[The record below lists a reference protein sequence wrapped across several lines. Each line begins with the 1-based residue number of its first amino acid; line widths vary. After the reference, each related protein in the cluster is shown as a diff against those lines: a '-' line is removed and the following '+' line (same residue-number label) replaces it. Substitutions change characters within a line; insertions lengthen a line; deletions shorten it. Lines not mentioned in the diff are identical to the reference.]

1 MTVTDLTR
9 SIIVHGNGL
18 RCSVLLGKGLA
29 REAGKP
35 YQQVVLKLLQQLKS
49 SMGAYPFLQSLSAI
63 LSQGTPN
70 AENLPAELLGKTP
83 PELRSRVEQTI
94 YRLLRQYYVE
104 LPVPLFY
111 QDLASLLKARVFS
124 RVLTTNYDNLL
135 EQALGSPPNP
145 WWPDRDYFVINVPA
159 LDRTDLKRRL
169 ESSREDSLLILKLQG
184 DLMQEGGDFDL
195 AAIENALREHRKTL
209 YAQLSENLLVVGYEH
224 ESVGVDKALHA
235 QSGGAIWWVNGGNVD
250 PGLQELG
257 GARPINL
264 ITGPGSTPQEV
275 FGAMLT
281 IIARMPGTTYGSE
294 TLAITD
300 SPPGPDFPPDDLGAT
315 FLFDKLARA
324 QDELERLRQSAPR
337 RTNPEVEAQI
347 DYQKRQISEIEDQVR
362 LGQKDQILNVLS
374 RLSFAQADPELQ
386 QFVDTNKRIIE
397 TEFQKP
403 TPNQHLLSAALSAIA
418 VSAQRLGE
426 IAAPADTTQELDTFL
441 PSSLG
446 SGV

>member
-145 WWPDRDYFVINVPA
+145 WWP
-159 LDRTDLKRRL
+159 
-169 ESSREDSLLILKLQG
+169 
-184 DLMQEGGDFDL
+184 
-195 AAIENALREHRKTL
+195 
-209 YAQLSENLLVVGYEH
+209 
-224 ESVGVDKALHA
+224 
-235 QSGGAIWWVNGGNVD
+235 
-250 PGLQELG
+250 
-257 GARPINL
+257 
-264 ITGPGSTPQEV
+264 
-275 FGAMLT
+275 
-281 IIARMPGTTYGSE
+281 
-294 TLAITD
+294 
-300 SPPGPDFPPDDLGAT
+300 
-315 FLFDKLARA
+315 
-324 QDELERLRQSAPR
+324 
-337 RTNPEVEAQI
+337 
-347 DYQKRQISEIEDQVR
+347 EI
-362 LGQKDQILNVLS
+362 G
-374 RLSFAQADPELQ
+374 
-386 QFVDTNKRIIE
+386 
-397 TEFQKP
+397 
-403 TPNQHLLSAALSAIA
+403 
-418 VSAQRLGE
+418 
-426 IAAPADTTQELDTFL
+426 
-441 PSSLG
+441 
-446 SGV
+446 